1 MVGSHE
7 VGRLAGRD
15 PQRSSHWK
23 TLSVGIDQ
31 LHGRRESLVHLV
43 AEADQGGRDRPLECT
58 SRRHESVLYEA
69 IRTWDERRSVGE
81 GHGRGPAAEVE
92 LLVVGHGSE
101 DLRTQRSA
109 GSLRL
114 WLRRGVQ
121 PVGLPERR
129 DVSNRTKVT
138 LLRRPRQVS
147 LPYCFLSLLA

>member
-7 VGRLAGRD
+7 VGRLARRD

-23 TLSVGIDQ
+23 TLAVGLDQ
-31 LHGRRESLVHLV
+31 LLGRRERLVHLV
-43 AEADQGGRDRPLECT
+43 AEADQGGRGWPLECT

-69 IRTWDERRSVGE
+69 IRTWGESRSVGE
-81 GHGRGPAAEVE
+81 GLGRGPAAEVE

-114 WLRRGVQ
+114 WLRRGVH

-129 DVSNRTKVT
+129 DVGNRTEVT
-138 LLRRPRQVS
+138 LLRRPRQVP
-147 LPYCFLSLLA
+147 LPH